1 MNPYEILNMTE
12 DADFEALKARYEE
25 LKAVYG
31 EERFLPGEEGAEG
44 ARKLTQLEDAWRIIL
59 DKKKVKDDEEK
70 YGTGY
75 AYVEEMVKA
84 NRYDD
89 AQARLDAVSNRDG
102 EWHYYQA
109 LVYYKREWLND
120 SLTHLE
126 EAVRLSPDNVKYR
139 DSLAKMKQVLGNSRI
154 PPEDLG
160 ARPGVNGN
168 AYAGGNCL
176 NDCCTALCCA
186 ECLSMCCCR

>member
-1 MNPYEILNMTE
+1 MNPYEILNMSE

-31 EERFLPGEEGAEG
+31 EERFLPGEKGAEG

-59 DKKKVKDDEEK
+59 DKKRVKDDEEK
-70 YGTGY
+70 YGNGY
-75 AYVEEMVKA
+75 AYVEQMVKA
-84 NRYDD
+84 KRYDD
-89 AQARLDAVSNRDG
+89 AQARLDSISNRDG

-139 DSLAKMKQVLGNSRI
+139 DSLAKMKQVLGSSHV

-160 ARPGVNGN
+160 ARRGTNGTV
-168 AYAGGNCL
+168 YAGGNCL

>member
-1 MNPYEILNMTE
+1 MNPYEILNMSE
-12 DADFEALKARYEE
+12 DADFETLKARYEK
-25 LKAVYG
+25 LRAVYG

-59 DKKKVKDDEEK
+59 DKKRIKDDEEK
-70 YGTGY
+70 YGMGY
-75 AYVEEMVKA
+75 AYVEQMVKA
-84 NRYDD
+84 SRYDD
-89 AQARLDAVSNRDG
+89 AQARLDSISNRDG

-126 EAVRLSPDNVKYR
+126 EAVRLSPNNEKYR
-139 DSLAKMKQVLGNSRI
+139 DSLAKMKQVLGSSQT

-160 ARPGVNGN
+160 ARQGVNGST
-168 AYAGGNCL
+168 YVGGNCL
-176 NDCCTALCCA
+176 NNCCTALCCA